1 MELVTVLRLLWRRR
15 VLVGLGVVAAICVG
29 FMVGNGT
36 PRLVGVASTRVVVD
50 TPRSQAVEPS
60 PRGASTLAQ
69 RTALLADLASTDS
82 VRRRIASGARVP
94 ADQLLVVDDRLT
106 TPAVLT
112 ALPEAAAR
120 AAAADHRRY
129 ELTLHADETLPIITI
144 DARTPDRRSAVR
156 LAAVA
161 ANTLKVVAAPGDAPA
176 TRGSVVNVFS
186 PISAREVVQGP
197 RRLFALIAFVVTLV
211 LWCTCIA
218 VAPGIARAGRRAVE
232 GRAPGLT

>member
-1 MELVTVLRLLWRRR
+1 
-15 VLVGLGVVAAICVG
+15 
-29 FMVGNGT
+29 
-36 PRLVGVASTRVVVD
+36 
-50 TPRSQAVEPS
+50 
-60 PRGASTLAQ
+60 
-69 RTALLADLASTDS
+69 
-82 VRRRIASGARVP
+82 
-94 ADQLLVVDDRLT
+94 LLVVDDRLT

>member
-15 VLVGLGVVAAICVG
+15 VLVGLGLVVAIWVG
-29 FMVGNGT
+29 FMVGHGT
-36 PRLVGVASTRVVVD
+36 SRLVGVASARVVVD

-60 PRGASTLAQ
+60 PRGADTLVQ

-82 VRRRIASGARVP
+82 VRKRIANGARVP

-106 TPAVLT
+106 TPAAAT
-112 ALPEAAAR
+112 ALPEAAAT
-120 AAAADHRRY
+120 AAAADHQRY
-129 ELTLHADETLPIITI
+129 ELTLHPDETLPIISI
-144 DARTPDRRSAVR
+144 DARAPDRRSAAR

-176 TRGSVVNVFS
+176 TRGFVVNLFS
-186 PISAREVVQGP
+186 PISAHEVVQGP

-218 VAPGIARAGRRAVE
+218 LAPGIARAGRRAAE